1 MIGELADKSIRFG
14 SYDKTLLSP
23 ECFYGKTR
31 LELISSGCFDQRRQ
45 TASVCLVHLF
55 SVGKFKA
62 ERSVCFRDKSK
73 RVLFVFKFICIK
85 HRKRSE
91 VNTLETLDS

>member
-55 SVGKFKA
+55 SGGKFKA
-62 ERSVCFRDKSK
+62 ERSVCFRD
-73 RVLFVFKFICIK
+73 
-85 HRKRSE
+85 
-91 VNTLETLDS
+91 